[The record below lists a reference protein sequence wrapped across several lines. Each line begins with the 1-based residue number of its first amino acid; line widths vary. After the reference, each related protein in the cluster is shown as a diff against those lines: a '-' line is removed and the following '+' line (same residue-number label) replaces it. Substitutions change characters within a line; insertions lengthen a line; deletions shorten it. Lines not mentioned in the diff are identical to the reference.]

1 MRPATFRRA
10 GFASGALSIAL
21 GLFHWLWIFYA
32 WDAAHH
38 MGSPLRRH
46 SRHVIESLTGMPG
59 RVARD
64 AHGTGLVLVDVLG
77 NTFWVMFASGA
88 FLLLIGLLLIF
99 VTSRLERL
107 HRMTA
112 LSSADHPLTPD
123 PLRGS
128 S

>member
-1 MRPATFRRA
+1 MRPAILRRA

-46 SRHVIESLTGMPG
+46 SRHVVESLTGTPG
-59 RVARD
+59 RIARD

-77 NTFWVMFASGA
+77 NTFWVMFASGT
-88 FLLLIGLLLIF
+88 FLILIGLLLIL
-99 VTSRLERL
+99 VTSHLDRLR
-107 HRMTA
+107 HMTTV
-112 LSSADHPLTPD
+112 S
-123 PLRGS
+123 
-128 S
+128 